1 MSQGQRQRILLAR
14 VIYKKPEYL
23 FLDEATNSLDTQ
35 NEYEIMRNVRNV
47 FQGRTAIIVA
57 HRLSTIRHADHIVVM
72 DDGRIVEQGTHDYLL
87 KLKGHYFRLVQAQL
101 DQIS

>member
-87 KLKGHYFRLVQAQL
+87 KLKGHYFRLVQALL